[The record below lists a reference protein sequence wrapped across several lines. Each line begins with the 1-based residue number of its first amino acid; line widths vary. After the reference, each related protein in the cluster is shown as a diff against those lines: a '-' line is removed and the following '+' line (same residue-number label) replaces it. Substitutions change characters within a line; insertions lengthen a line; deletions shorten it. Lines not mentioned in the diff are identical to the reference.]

1 MTDKETCEEIKR
13 EILRRAHVARACKEQ
28 YRRAYESETMAE
40 LCQVIKDNFWWA
52 CWHQVIDTALLKQY
66 ESDFAE
72 NDIYVNVS
80 VCKGYLLCDN
90 TTVEACGN
98 ATVVAYGN
106 ATVEAYGNAT
116 VTADNN
122 AMVEAYDNATVVAS
136 GNATVEAYSN
146 ATVGAYDITTV
157 RAYGNATV
165 EACDNAYCTSFDKM
179 QVALSGNAIYR
190 VRSTDT
196 VYYANTDL
204 KFVKQ

>member
-1 MTDKETCEEIKR
+1 MSDKETFEEIKR

-52 CWHQVIDTALLKQY
+52 CRHQVIDTALLKQY
-66 ESDFAE
+66 EPDFAE

-90 TTVEACGN
+90 A
-98 ATVVAYGN
+98 
-106 ATVEAYGNAT
+106 
-116 VTADNN
+116 
-122 AMVEAYDNATVVAS
+122 
-136 GNATVEAYSN
+136 
-146 ATVGAYDITTV
+146 TV

-165 EACDNAYCTSFDKM
+165 EACDNATLEAYDNTTVWAYGNATVEAYDNATVRAYDNAYCSSFTKK
-179 QVALSGNAIYR
+179 QVSLYDNAIYH
-190 VRSTDT
+190 VRSTDA
-196 VYYANTDL
+196 VYYANPDL